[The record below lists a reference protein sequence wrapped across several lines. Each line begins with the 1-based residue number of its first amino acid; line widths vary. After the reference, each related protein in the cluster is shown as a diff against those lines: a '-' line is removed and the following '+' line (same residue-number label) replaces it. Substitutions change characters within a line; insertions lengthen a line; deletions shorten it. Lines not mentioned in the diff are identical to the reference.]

1 MRNLVIIPYLLS
13 IEKKFYREKVLFKFK
28 KTKKQTN
35 KQTNKKQVQSNN
47 RLQVLTLT
55 LSRKTK

>member
-35 KQTNKKQVQSNN
+35 KQTNKQTKNKYKV
-47 RLQVLTLT
+47 TID
-55 LSRKTK
+55 SRF